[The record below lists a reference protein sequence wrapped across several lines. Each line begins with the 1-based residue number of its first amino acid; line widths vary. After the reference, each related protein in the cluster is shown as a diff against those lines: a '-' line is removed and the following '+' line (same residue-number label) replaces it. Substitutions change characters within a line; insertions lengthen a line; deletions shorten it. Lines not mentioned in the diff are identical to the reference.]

1 MTTHIGGLPRGEVL
15 TELLLAE
22 DSGDVIDGDAFQGAV
37 NPNQLSP
44 ERL

>member
-1 MTTHIGGLPRGEVL
+1 MTTHIGSSPRGAVL

-22 DSGDVIDGDAFQGAV
+22 DSGDVIDGDAFQRAV
-37 NPNQLSP
+37 NPSQLSP